1 MHSLTDHARD
11 KDSSARLLGDAA
23 DATTRFYLP
32 GRLYYSEISR
42 VHKGVLWSIVNM
54 LKGKINRNA
63 NDNNMID
70 TYNTDV
76 DRVDYAELDA
86 IAEWVRD

>member
-1 MHSLTDHARD
+1 
-11 KDSSARLLGDAA
+11 
-23 DATTRFYLP
+23 
-32 GRLYYSEISR
+32 
-42 VHKGVLWSIVNM
+42 M

-86 IAEWVRD
+86 IAEWVRG

>member
-1 MHSLTDHARD
+1 MTLTDHARD

>member
-1 MHSLTDHARD
+1 MPSH
-11 KDSSARLLGDAA
+11 
-23 DATTRFYLP
+23 
-32 GRLYYSEISR
+32 SEISR

-54 LKGKINRNA
+54 LKGKVNRNA

-86 IAEWVRD
+86 IVEWVRS